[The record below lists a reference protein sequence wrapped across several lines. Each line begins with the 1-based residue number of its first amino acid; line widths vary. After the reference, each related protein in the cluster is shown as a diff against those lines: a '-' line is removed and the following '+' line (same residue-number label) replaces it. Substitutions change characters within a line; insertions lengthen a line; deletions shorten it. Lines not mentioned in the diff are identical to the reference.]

1 MRFCPECGLLY
12 EERHR
17 ICPLDS
23 TALEARTDPFLG
35 RILAGKYRI
44 VELIGEGGIG
54 RVYRARH
61 VHMRLD
67 VAVKILADDASADPH
82 VKERF
87 IREARAADMVR
98 HENIIEILDLGETP
112 EGMPYMIMELLEG
125 VGLEILVG
133 KSTFPMH
140 RAVNVMRQVCSVLGP
155 THAMGIVHRDIK
167 PENIFLIEKDGVGD
181 FVKVL
186 DFGVA
191 HLAHEPGITREGI
204 VLGTPQYIAPELATG
219 EKPSPR
225 SDLYAL
231 GCIGF
236 EMISGRPPFVG
247 KSVFELMSRQ
257 IQEEAPLLSTVVD
270 DVPLEIDNI
279 VERLLRKESSERY
292 PDAYAV
298 IRDLDTFM
306 PPKRKPRDP
315 ALRLSTPGFVP
326 GTILEPT
333 TPTLSPDMLQSWR
346 DFVDGAKTR
355 ATEADRRLVYEMEE
369 LTGQLESI
377 FGMMQSVLAVM
388 TATEN
393 KSRRTGRHIRA
404 AIDKLAHSASLQ
416 RAFAASAES
425 RQSVSPEMEDI
436 DRKIRQLREQLE
448 LVSAEAA
455 AQLADQQARIDALES
470 DRESVEARLC
480 ELSMQIGGAD

>member
-1 MRFCPECGLLY
+1 MRFCPQCGLLY
-12 EERHR
+12 QEGHK

-23 TALEARTDPFLG
+23 EKLVERADPFLG

-44 VELIGEGGIG
+44 VKLIGEGGIG

-61 VHMRLD
+61 VHMKLD
-67 VAVKILADDASADPH
+67 VAVKILADDASAELD

-98 HENIIEILDLGETP
+98 HENIIEILDLGETG
-112 EGMPYMIMELLEG
+112 EGMPYMIMELLQG

-133 KSTFPMH
+133 KSPFPLH
-140 RAVNVMRQVCSVLGP
+140 RAVHVMRQVCSVLGP
-155 THAMGIVHRDIK
+155 THAMGIVHRDLK
-167 PENIFLIEKDGVGD
+167 PENIFLIEKNGMSD

-204 VLGTPQYIAPELATG
+204 VLGTPAYIAPELAAG
-219 EKPSPR
+219 QKPTPS

-236 EMISGRPPFVG
+236 EMIAGRPPFQG
-247 KSVFELMSRQ
+247 SNVFELMTRQ
-257 IQEEAPLLSTVVD
+257 IQEEAPLLSSVAG
-270 DVPLEIDNI
+270 DVPLAIDNI
-279 VERLLRKESSERY
+279 IERLLRKEPTERY

-298 IRDLDTFM
+298 MRELDTFM
-306 PPKRKPRDP
+306 PPVRRPRDP
-315 ALRLSTPGFVP
+315 SLRLSTPGFVP
-326 GTILEPT
+326 GIVLESS
-333 TPTLSPDMLQSWR
+333 TPTLSPDMLHSWQ
-346 DFVDGAKTR
+346 DFVESARTK
-355 ATEADRRLVYEMEE
+355 ATAEDRRLVYEMEE

-388 TATEN
+388 NATN
-393 KSRRTGRHIRA
+393 DKSRRTGRHIRA
-404 AIDKLAHSASLQ
+404 AIDRLANSASLQ
-416 RAFAASAES
+416 RAFASSAGS
-425 RQSVSPEMEDI
+425 RRSVMPELEEI
-436 DRKIRQLREQLE
+436 DEKIGELRRQLMT
-448 LVSAEAA
+448 VSNEAA
-455 AQLADQQARIDALES
+455 EQLADQQARINALES

-480 ELSMQIGGAD
+480 ELSMRIGSPG